1 MYYLSHNQQI
11 FQQWCWLWWWY
22 HIPPPLLKI
31 GFVSGSLMLQLV
43 VVAGIRSITLMWKN
57 IQPGRIFRITKRVKT
72 SSEQTCWQHFFV
84 LHSVCSNWKAASDV
98 PSPSPASGC
107 LVKMT
112 MAEQHIPTSQNT
124 KNKMM
129 MTMIMIVHSFFPL
142 HAGGHSRSLGLVH
155 FNRRRKN
162 IFVRHVRPD
171 NVLRMGC
178 TIYLGTDLWFI
189 WKRPSGFK
197 YKSIE
202 DKENSQ
208 RHLKILTSAWSF

>member
-1 MYYLSHNQQI
+1 MMLTVMMTSYSTSIAQN
-11 FQQWCWLWWWY
+11 WLC
-22 HIPPPLLKI
+22 L
-31 GFVSGSLMLQLV
+31 
-43 VVAGIRSITLMWKN
+43 
-57 IQPGRIFRITKRVKT
+57 RIFEVGVSCCRGHPLDHTDVKENSAMMLRITKRLKT
-72 SSEQTCWQHFFV
+72 YKEQTCWQHFSV

-107 LVKMT
+107 VVKMT
-112 MAEQHIPTSQNT
+112 MAKQHIPTSQKLKKHDDDEDEDDSSENWQ
-124 KNKMM
+124 
-129 MTMIMIVHSFFPL
+129 HSFSPL
-142 HAGGHSRSLGLVH
+142 HAGGHSQSLGLVRS
-155 FNRRRKN
+155 NRRRKN
-162 IFVRHVRPD
+162 IFVRYVRPD